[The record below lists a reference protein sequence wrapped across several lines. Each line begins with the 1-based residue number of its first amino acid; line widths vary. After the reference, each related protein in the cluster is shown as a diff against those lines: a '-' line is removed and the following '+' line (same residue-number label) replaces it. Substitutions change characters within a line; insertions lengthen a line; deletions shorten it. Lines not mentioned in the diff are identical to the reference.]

1 MKYGKKK
8 MALSIFWMVLGGA
21 LIGCELAGLLSEMW
35 SGMGGGFLIIGA
47 WQVYRQL
54 KYRRNEEYREKVD
67 IAMQD
72 ERNHFI
78 RGKAW
83 AWAGYLFVIITAVGS
98 LILRFAGKSELADMA
113 ACGMALLVFLY
124 WVSYMMLSRKY

>member
-8 MALSIFWMVLGGA
+8 MALSIFWMVLGA
-21 LIGCELAGLLSEMW
+21 VLIGCDMAGLVGEVW
-35 SGMGGGFLIIGA
+35 SGMGGGLLVVGGL
-47 WQVYRQL
+47 QVYRQL
-54 KYRRNEEYREKVD
+54 KYRRNEDYREKVD

-98 LILRFAGKSELADMA
+98 LILRFSGKSELADMA

-124 WVSYMMLSRKY
+124 WGSYMMLSRKY

>member
-1 MKYGKKK
+1 MKYGKKIY
-8 MALSIFWMVLGGA
+8 LSIFWMVLGA
-21 LIGCELAGLLSEMW
+21 VLIGCDVAGLVGEVW
-35 SGMGGGFLIIGA
+35 SGMGGGLLAVGGL
-47 WQVYRQL
+47 QVYRQL

-67 IAMQD
+67 IALQD
-72 ERNHFI
+72 ERNNFI

-83 AWAGYLFVIITAVGS
+83 AWAGYLFVIIAAVGS

-113 ACGMALLVFLY
+113 ACGVALLVFLY

>member
-1 MKYGKKK
+1 MKYGKKIY
-8 MALSIFWMVLGGA
+8 LSIFWMVLGGA
-21 LIGCELAGLLSEMW
+21 LIGCELAGLLSEVW

-54 KYRRNEEYREKVD
+54 KYRRNEAYREKVD
-67 IAMQD
+67 VALED

-83 AWAGYLFVIITAVGS
+83 GWAGYLFVIISALVS
-98 LILRFAGKSELADMA
+98 IALRIAGKSEMADMA
-113 ACGMALLVFLY
+113 ACGVALLVFLY
-124 WVSYMMLSRKY
+124 WASYMVLNRKY